1 MTIRSVSWSKMSVTS
16 ILVTHDQEEAA
27 ELSDEIVVMNHGQ
40 IEQIGDYNSLVQ
52 SPTSHF
58 VANFLQDSV
67 EYVI

>member
-1 MTIRSVSWSKMSVTS
+1 MTKKKR
-16 ILVTHDQEEAA
+16 L